1 MAIETASAR
10 PRTHK
15 DIKFEF
21 EDFLTKYEENL
32 PEGIDSEYF
41 TYIKFLEK
49 PYQNFFKL
57 PKILSKLPMNV
68 VLYLEQRAF
77 RKLFMIPLFLAI
89 PAMVLSIEAGILL
102 ESLGI
107 SIFFAILALTGIII
121 TPLYMKYG
129 YRTFTDL
136 LEAKRAPWLEKS
148 IEKGFKASYY
158 RRWPRIPLL
167 ISFAVPIL
175 LDVQLFQIW
184 LTHGRTLI
192 GIGIRS
198 FFLLFGHIGV
208 GLILYV
214 SLIGLNFVRINSRL
228 YDRLLKTIRER
239 AEGYNEGHDSIL
251 SKNNYEVVKVL
262 ADTPGL
268 SIQSLGN
275 IPLYGLLAATIILNS
290 LVFLVA
296 SPFFISIVE
305 QAGQS
310 SYNSSLASYLADKG
324 VATIDALTQEER
336 NIAISTASGAEIGA
350 KSTIIRNI
358 VVVALIV
365 SLVLSFSQILLP
377 IISIS
382 NVMGRFRTKA
392 LKELDPFIYEE
403 ITNLALGRQKRTE
416 IDLQV
421 IFILR
426 EFIYSMKPSPVNP
439 FRLLYFS
446 LLFSAY
452 AFRGIPA
459 IIQLIG

>member
-1 MAIETASAR
+1 MTTETISSR
-10 PRTHK
+10 PRSPK
-15 DIKFEF
+15 DISCVFE
-21 EDFLTKYEENL
+21 EFLTKYEENL

-41 TYIKFLEK
+41 TLIKKLEK
-49 PYQNFFKL
+49 PFKNIFQL
-57 PKILSKLPMNV
+57 PKIISKLPMNV
-68 VLYLEQRAF
+68 VLYLDTGVF
-77 RKLFMIPLFLAI
+77 RKLFLIPLFLAM
-89 PAMVLSIEAGILL
+89 PALILSIEAGILL

-107 SIFFAILALTGIII
+107 SIFFAILALTGILV

-129 YRTFTDL
+129 YGTFTDL

-148 IEKGFKASYY
+148 IEREFKISYY
-158 RRWPRIPLL
+158 RRWPKIPLYV
-167 ISFAVPIL
+167 SFIVPFI
-175 LDVQLFQIW
+175 LDVQLFEIW
-184 LTHGRTLI
+184 LSHGRTLV
-192 GIGIRS
+192 GMVIRS
-198 FFLLFGHIGV
+198 IFLMIGHFGIA
-208 GLILYV
+208 LILYV
-214 SLIGLNFVRINSRL
+214 SLVGLNFVRINSKL
-228 YDRLLKTIRER
+228 YDRLLKTIKER

-290 LVFLVA
+290 LVFLVS

-310 SYNSSLASYLADKG
+310 SFNSTLSTYLADKG
-324 VATIDALTQEER
+324 AASLDALTQEER
-336 NIAISTASGAEIGA
+336 SIGLGLASSAEINA

-358 VVVALIV
+358 VMVALLL
-365 SLVLSFSQILLP
+365 SLILSFSQILLP

-403 ITNLALGRQKRTE
+403 ITNLALGRPKRTE

-426 EFIYSMKPSPVNP
+426 EFIYSMRPSPVNP

-452 AFRGIPA
+452 VFRGIPA
-459 IIQLIG
+459 IIKLIG